1 MFEESQWRTLDQP
14 FPGQTGV
21 LTEGDETDEEIQ
33 PDLEEQ
39 VQAPAEEAE
48 TCDIEGA
55 GGLRA
60 DGRRRADDDEEFE
73 DEELDDE
80 ESFDDEEELDDDF
93 DEDFEEDEELDDDVE
108 EDMEEEE
115 DV

>member
-1 MFEESQWRTLDQP
+1 MFEERQWSALDRP

-21 LTEGDETDEEIQ
+21 LTEGDETVEEIW
-33 PDLEEQ
+33 PDLEDP
-39 VQAPAEEAE
+39 VPAPAETAE
-48 TCDIEGA
+48 TSELDGA